1 MKQRT
6 KIIFLAY
13 SALVIFMSSACIYMS
28 HMIKSRYQDTSSEI
42 NIYKNVYVTNIEDN
56 TITANM
62 YGNIKKFNSG
72 KIAEDV
78 TGCLCDITVED
89 GKIVGVNTKTDVVSG
104 KVLSVSQDSVEI
116 EGYGS
121 VKLDEDFIMYEK
133 ENSLISNYSSIIVGY
148 ALQDFIVADGEVC
161 GAIKNKPL
169 QADNIRV
176 IIKTSGFR
184 DIFFNEAVFCADSG
198 MIVETGEESYETAP
212 GETVVFN
219 PDTEDFNEGRI
230 KLIPKSGEIQFQSV
244 NRGIGTPSYGGT
256 IEVSLYDEGIV
267 VVNEVGIEDYLKKVV
282 PSEMPSGFNLE
293 ALKCQAVCARS
304 YAYTELSNNYYSAYG
319 AHIDDSIQFQ
329 VYNNSP
335 RAESTDTAVDETAG
349 QVLSYNGEVVKT
361 YYYSTS
367 CGSTTDV
374 TLWGNTTENYPY
386 FVAECVG
393 GVDRGL
399 TLTVESEFNTFIKGE
414 NEADYDYDCTLYRWS
429 MEESVKEISEGFAR
443 STGKNV
449 GNIKDIEVTNTDV
462 IHPLDN
468 PIHKDGGI
476 AILKGNIAPN
486 GSVVKKGAVSPD
498 LMHLKGP
505 AKVFNSEEEV
515 TQAIFNHEVE
525 EGDILVIRYEGP
537 KGGPGMREM
546 LNPTSALA
554 GMQIKNVGLITDGR
568 FSGGTRGP
576 CIGHVSP
583 EAMSDGPIGA
593 IEDGDII
600 EIDIENRFINVELS
614 DEEISNRLA
623 NRKNPKRDVDG
634 WLSIYSKVVQSAD
647 TGAILR

>member
-6 KIIFLAY
+6 KIIFLVY

-230 KLIPKSGEIQFQSV
+230 KLIPKSGEIQFKSV

-329 VYNNSP
+329 VYNNSQ

-443 STGKNV
+443 STGNNV
-449 GNIKDIEVTNTDV
+449 GNITDIEVLERVNGGAAVKVKVTGDKGETVIDSESAIRAAFGNVNVDMNTKSGTTKYANLPSTFCV
-462 IHPLDN
+462 FEKVTEGKKLTGFKITGGGYGHGIGMSQNAANKMAESMTYAQILEFFYRGTTLTLISSQDN
-468 PIHKDGGI
+468 
-476 AILKGNIAPN
+476 
-486 GSVVKKGAVSPD
+486 V
-498 LMHLKGP
+498 
-505 AKVFNSEEEV
+505 
-515 TQAIFNHEVE
+515 
-525 EGDILVIRYEGP
+525 
-537 KGGPGMREM
+537 
-546 LNPTSALA
+546 
-554 GMQIKNVGLITDGR
+554 
-568 FSGGTRGP
+568 
-576 CIGHVSP
+576 
-583 EAMSDGPIGA
+583 
-593 IEDGDII
+593 
-600 EIDIENRFINVELS
+600 
-614 DEEISNRLA
+614 
-623 NRKNPKRDVDG
+623 
-634 WLSIYSKVVQSAD
+634 
-647 TGAILR
+647 

>member
-28 HMIKSRYQDTSSEI
+28 CMIKSRYQDTSSEI
-42 NIYKNVYVTNIEDN
+42 NLYKNVYVTNIEDN

-62 YGNIKKFNSG
+62 YGNIKKFNTG

-78 TGCLCDITVED
+78 TGCLCDIIVEN

-104 KVLSVSQDSVEI
+104 KVLSVSQGSVEI

-212 GETVVFN
+212 GEMVVFN

-244 NRGIGTPSYGGT
+244 NRGVGTPSYGGT

-329 VYNNSP
+329 VYNNSQ

-449 GNIKDIEVTNTDV
+449 GNIKDIEVLERVNGGAAVKVKVTGDKGETVIDSESAIRAAFGNANVDMNTKSGTTRYANLPSTFCV
-462 IHPLDN
+462 FEKVTEGKKLTGFKITGGGYGHGIGMSQNAANKMAESMTYAQILEFFYRGTTLTLISSQDN
-468 PIHKDGGI
+468 
-476 AILKGNIAPN
+476 A
-486 GSVVKKGAVSPD
+486 
-498 LMHLKGP
+498 
-505 AKVFNSEEEV
+505 
-515 TQAIFNHEVE
+515 
-525 EGDILVIRYEGP
+525 
-537 KGGPGMREM
+537 
-546 LNPTSALA
+546 
-554 GMQIKNVGLITDGR
+554 
-568 FSGGTRGP
+568 
-576 CIGHVSP
+576 
-583 EAMSDGPIGA
+583 
-593 IEDGDII
+593 
-600 EIDIENRFINVELS
+600 
-614 DEEISNRLA
+614 
-623 NRKNPKRDVDG
+623 
-634 WLSIYSKVVQSAD
+634 
-647 TGAILR
+647 

>member
-13 SALVIFMSSACIYMS
+13 SALVIFMPSACIYMS

-256 IEVSLYDEGIV
+256 LEVSLYDEGIV

-449 GNIKDIEVTNTDV
+449 GNIKDIEVLERVNGGAAVKVKVTGDKGETVIDSESAIRAAFGNANVDMNTKSGTTRYANLPSTFCV
-462 IHPLDN
+462 FEKVTEGKKLTGFKITGGGYGHGIGMSQNAANKMAESMTYAQILEFFYRGTTLTLISSQDN
-468 PIHKDGGI
+468 
-476 AILKGNIAPN
+476 
-486 GSVVKKGAVSPD
+486 V
-498 LMHLKGP
+498 
-505 AKVFNSEEEV
+505 
-515 TQAIFNHEVE
+515 
-525 EGDILVIRYEGP
+525 
-537 KGGPGMREM
+537 
-546 LNPTSALA
+546 
-554 GMQIKNVGLITDGR
+554 
-568 FSGGTRGP
+568 
-576 CIGHVSP
+576 
-583 EAMSDGPIGA
+583 
-593 IEDGDII
+593 
-600 EIDIENRFINVELS
+600 
-614 DEEISNRLA
+614 
-623 NRKNPKRDVDG
+623 
-634 WLSIYSKVVQSAD
+634 
-647 TGAILR
+647 

>member
-78 TGCLCDITVED
+78 TGCLCDITVEN

-212 GETVVFN
+212 GETVGFN
-219 PDTEDFNEGRI
+219 QDTEDFNEGRI

-329 VYNNSP
+329 VYNNSQ

-449 GNIKDIEVTNTDV
+449 GNIKDIEVLERVN
-462 IHPLDN
+462 
-468 PIHKDGGI
+468 GG
-476 AILKGNIAPN
+476 A
-486 GSVVKKGAVSPD
+486 VVKVKVTGDKGETVIDSESAIRAAFGNANVDMNTKSGTTRYANLPSTFCVFE
-498 LMHLKGP
+498 
-505 AKVFNSEEEV
+505 KV
-515 TQAIFNHEVE
+515 T
-525 EGDILVIRYEGP
+525 EGKKLTGFKITGGGYGHGIGMSQNAANKMAESMTYAQILEFFYRGTTLTLI
-537 KGGPGMREM
+537 
-546 LNPTSALA
+546 SS
-554 GMQIKNVGLITDGR
+554 QDNV
-568 FSGGTRGP
+568 
-576 CIGHVSP
+576 
-583 EAMSDGPIGA
+583 
-593 IEDGDII
+593 
-600 EIDIENRFINVELS
+600 
-614 DEEISNRLA
+614 
-623 NRKNPKRDVDG
+623 
-634 WLSIYSKVVQSAD
+634 
-647 TGAILR
+647 

>member
-219 PDTEDFNEGRI
+219 LDTEDFNEGRI

-329 VYNNSP
+329 VYNNSL

-443 STGKNV
+443 STGKSV
-449 GNIKDIEVTNTDV
+449 GNIKDIEVLERVNGGAAVKVKVTGDKGETVIDSESAIRAAFGNAYVDMNTKSGTTRYANLPSTFCV
-462 IHPLDN
+462 FEKVTEGKKLTGFKITGGGYGHGIGMSQNAANKMAESMTYAQILEFFYRGTTLTLISSQDN
-468 PIHKDGGI
+468 
-476 AILKGNIAPN
+476 A
-486 GSVVKKGAVSPD
+486 
-498 LMHLKGP
+498 
-505 AKVFNSEEEV
+505 
-515 TQAIFNHEVE
+515 
-525 EGDILVIRYEGP
+525 
-537 KGGPGMREM
+537 
-546 LNPTSALA
+546 
-554 GMQIKNVGLITDGR
+554 
-568 FSGGTRGP
+568 
-576 CIGHVSP
+576 
-583 EAMSDGPIGA
+583 
-593 IEDGDII
+593 
-600 EIDIENRFINVELS
+600 
-614 DEEISNRLA
+614 
-623 NRKNPKRDVDG
+623 
-634 WLSIYSKVVQSAD
+634 
-647 TGAILR
+647 

>member
-13 SALVIFMSSACIYMS
+13 SAMVIFMSSACIYMS

-56 TITANM
+56 MITANM

-121 VKLDEDFIMYEK
+121 IKLDEDFIMYEK

-329 VYNNSP
+329 VYNNSQ

-449 GNIKDIEVTNTDV
+449 GNIKDIEVLERVNGGAAVKVKVTGDKGETVIDSESAIRAAFGNANVDMNTKSGTTRYANLPSTFCV
-462 IHPLDN
+462 FEKVTEGKKLTGFKITGGGYGHGIGMSQNAANKMAESMTYAQILEFFYRGTTLTLISSQDN
-468 PIHKDGGI
+468 
-476 AILKGNIAPN
+476 
-486 GSVVKKGAVSPD
+486 V
-498 LMHLKGP
+498 
-505 AKVFNSEEEV
+505 
-515 TQAIFNHEVE
+515 
-525 EGDILVIRYEGP
+525 
-537 KGGPGMREM
+537 
-546 LNPTSALA
+546 
-554 GMQIKNVGLITDGR
+554 
-568 FSGGTRGP
+568 
-576 CIGHVSP
+576 
-583 EAMSDGPIGA
+583 
-593 IEDGDII
+593 
-600 EIDIENRFINVELS
+600 
-614 DEEISNRLA
+614 
-623 NRKNPKRDVDG
+623 
-634 WLSIYSKVVQSAD
+634 
-647 TGAILR
+647 

>member
-28 HMIKSRYQDTSSEI
+28 CMIKSRYQDTSSEI
-42 NIYKNVYVTNIEDN
+42 NLYKNVYVTNIEDN

-62 YGNIKKFNSG
+62 YGNIKKFNTG

-78 TGCLCDITVED
+78 TGCLCDIIVEN

-176 IIKTSGFR
+176 IIKTSGIR

-212 GETVVFN
+212 GEMVVFN

-244 NRGIGTPSYGGT
+244 NRGVGTPSYGGT

-267 VVNEVGIEDYLKKVV
+267 IVNEVGIEDYLKKVV

-329 VYNNSP
+329 VYNNSQ

-429 MEESVKEISEGFAR
+429 MEESVKEISEGFVR

-449 GNIKDIEVTNTDV
+449 GNITDIEVLERVNGGAAVKVKVTGDKGDTVIDSESAIRAAFGNANVDMNTKSGTTRYANLPSTFCV
-462 IHPLDN
+462 FEKVTEGKKLTGFKITGGGYGHGIGMSQNAANKMAESMTYAQILEFFYRGTTLTLISSQDN
-468 PIHKDGGI
+468 
-476 AILKGNIAPN
+476 A
-486 GSVVKKGAVSPD
+486 
-498 LMHLKGP
+498 
-505 AKVFNSEEEV
+505 
-515 TQAIFNHEVE
+515 
-525 EGDILVIRYEGP
+525 
-537 KGGPGMREM
+537 
-546 LNPTSALA
+546 
-554 GMQIKNVGLITDGR
+554 
-568 FSGGTRGP
+568 
-576 CIGHVSP
+576 
-583 EAMSDGPIGA
+583 
-593 IEDGDII
+593 
-600 EIDIENRFINVELS
+600 
-614 DEEISNRLA
+614 
-623 NRKNPKRDVDG
+623 
-634 WLSIYSKVVQSAD
+634 
-647 TGAILR
+647 

>member
-329 VYNNSP
+329 VYNNSQ

-429 MEESVKEISEGFAR
+429 MEESVKEISEGFAH

-449 GNIKDIEVTNTDV
+449 GNIKDIEVLERVNGGAAGKVKVTGDKGETGIDSESEIRAAFGNANVDMNTKSGTTRYANLPSTFCV
-462 IHPLDN
+462 FEKVTEGKKLTGFKITGGGYGHGIGMSQNAANKMAESMTYAQILEFFYRGTTLTLISSQDN
-468 PIHKDGGI
+468 
-476 AILKGNIAPN
+476 A
-486 GSVVKKGAVSPD
+486 
-498 LMHLKGP
+498 
-505 AKVFNSEEEV
+505 
-515 TQAIFNHEVE
+515 
-525 EGDILVIRYEGP
+525 
-537 KGGPGMREM
+537 
-546 LNPTSALA
+546 
-554 GMQIKNVGLITDGR
+554 
-568 FSGGTRGP
+568 
-576 CIGHVSP
+576 
-583 EAMSDGPIGA
+583 
-593 IEDGDII
+593 
-600 EIDIENRFINVELS
+600 
-614 DEEISNRLA
+614 
-623 NRKNPKRDVDG
+623 
-634 WLSIYSKVVQSAD
+634 
-647 TGAILR
+647 

>member
-42 NIYKNVYVTNIEDN
+42 NIYKNVYITNIEDN

-329 VYNNSP
+329 VYNNSQ

-449 GNIKDIEVTNTDV
+449 GNITDIEVLKRVNGGAAVKVKVTGDKGETVIDSESAIRAAFGNANVDMNTKSGTTRYANLPSTFCV
-462 IHPLDN
+462 FEKVTEGKKLTGFKITGGGYGHGIGMSQNAANKMAESMTYAQILEFFYRGTTLTLISSQDN
-468 PIHKDGGI
+468 
-476 AILKGNIAPN
+476 A
-486 GSVVKKGAVSPD
+486 
-498 LMHLKGP
+498 
-505 AKVFNSEEEV
+505 
-515 TQAIFNHEVE
+515 
-525 EGDILVIRYEGP
+525 
-537 KGGPGMREM
+537 
-546 LNPTSALA
+546 
-554 GMQIKNVGLITDGR
+554 
-568 FSGGTRGP
+568 
-576 CIGHVSP
+576 
-583 EAMSDGPIGA
+583 
-593 IEDGDII
+593 
-600 EIDIENRFINVELS
+600 
-614 DEEISNRLA
+614 
-623 NRKNPKRDVDG
+623 
-634 WLSIYSKVVQSAD
+634 
-647 TGAILR
+647 

>member
-28 HMIKSRYQDTSSEI
+28 CMIKSRYQDTSSEI
-42 NIYKNVYVTNIEDN
+42 NLYKNVYVTNIEDN

-78 TGCLCDITVED
+78 TGCLCDIIVEN

-212 GETVVFN
+212 GEMVVFN

-244 NRGIGTPSYGGT
+244 NRGVGTPSYGGT

-267 VVNEVGIEDYLKKVV
+267 IVNEVGIEDYLKKVV

-329 VYNNSP
+329 VYNNSQ

-429 MEESVKEISEGFAR
+429 MEESVKEISEGFVR

-449 GNIKDIEVTNTDV
+449 GNITDIEVLERVNGGAAVKVKVTGDKGDTVIDSESAIRAAFGNANVDMNTKSGTTRYANLPSTFCV
-462 IHPLDN
+462 FEKVTEGKKLTGFKITGGGYGHGIGMSQNAANKMAESMTYAQILEFFYRGTTLTLISSQDN
-468 PIHKDGGI
+468 
-476 AILKGNIAPN
+476 A
-486 GSVVKKGAVSPD
+486 
-498 LMHLKGP
+498 
-505 AKVFNSEEEV
+505 
-515 TQAIFNHEVE
+515 
-525 EGDILVIRYEGP
+525 
-537 KGGPGMREM
+537 
-546 LNPTSALA
+546 
-554 GMQIKNVGLITDGR
+554 
-568 FSGGTRGP
+568 
-576 CIGHVSP
+576 
-583 EAMSDGPIGA
+583 
-593 IEDGDII
+593 
-600 EIDIENRFINVELS
+600 
-614 DEEISNRLA
+614 
-623 NRKNPKRDVDG
+623 
-634 WLSIYSKVVQSAD
+634 
-647 TGAILR
+647 

>member
-28 HMIKSRYQDTSSEI
+28 QMIKSRYQDTSSEI
-42 NIYKNVYVTNIEDN
+42 SIYKNVYVTNIDDN
-56 TITANM
+56 RITANM
-62 YGNIKKFNSG
+62 YGNIRSFKSG
-72 KIAEDV
+72 KVAEDV
-78 TGCLCDITVED
+78 TGCLCDITVEND
-89 GKIVGVNTKTDVVSG
+89 KIVEVNTKTDVVSG
-104 KVLSVSQDSVEI
+104 KVLSVSEDNVEI

-133 ENSLISNYSSIIVGY
+133 GNSLISNYSSIIVGY

-184 DIFFNEAVFCADSG
+184 DIFFDETVFCADSG

-212 GETVVFN
+212 GEAVVFN
-219 PDTEDFNEGRI
+219 ADTEDFNQGRI
-230 KLIPKSGEIQFQSV
+230 RLIPKSGEIQFQSV
-244 NRGIGTPSYGGT
+244 NRGVGTPSYGGT
-256 IEVSLYDEGIV
+256 LEVSRYDEGIV
-267 VVNEVGIEDYLKKVV
+267 VVNEVAIEDYLKKVV

-335 RAESTDTAVDETAG
+335 RADSTDTAVDATAG
-349 QVLSYNGEVVKT
+349 QVLSYNGDVVKT

-393 GVDRGL
+393 GIDKGL
-399 TLTVESEFNTFIKGE
+399 TLTIESEFNTFIKSE

-449 GNIKDIEVTNTDV
+449 GNITDIEVLERVNGGAAVKVKVTGDKDETVIDSESAIRAAFGNANVDMNTKSGTTRYANLPSTFCV
-462 IHPLDN
+462 FEKVMEGKKLMGFRITGGGYGHGIGMSQNAANKMAESMTYAQILEFFYRGTTLTLISSQDN
-468 PIHKDGGI
+468 
-476 AILKGNIAPN
+476 A
-486 GSVVKKGAVSPD
+486 
-498 LMHLKGP
+498 
-505 AKVFNSEEEV
+505 
-515 TQAIFNHEVE
+515 
-525 EGDILVIRYEGP
+525 
-537 KGGPGMREM
+537 
-546 LNPTSALA
+546 
-554 GMQIKNVGLITDGR
+554 
-568 FSGGTRGP
+568 
-576 CIGHVSP
+576 
-583 EAMSDGPIGA
+583 
-593 IEDGDII
+593 
-600 EIDIENRFINVELS
+600 
-614 DEEISNRLA
+614 
-623 NRKNPKRDVDG
+623 
-634 WLSIYSKVVQSAD
+634 
-647 TGAILR
+647 

>member
-28 HMIKSRYQDTSSEI
+28 HMIKSRYQNTSSEI
-42 NIYKNVYVTNIEDN
+42 NIYKNVYITNIEDN

-78 TGCLCDITVED
+78 TGCLCDITVEN

-293 ALKCQAVCARS
+293 ALKCQAVCARC

-329 VYNNSP
+329 VYNNSQ

-443 STGKNV
+443 STGDNV
-449 GNIKDIEVTNTDV
+449 GNITDIEVLERVNGGAAVKVKVTGDKGETVIDSESAIRAAFGNANVDMNTKSGTTRYANLPSTFCV
-462 IHPLDN
+462 FEKVTEGKKLTGFKITGGGYGHGIGMSQNAANKMAESMTYAQILEFFYRGTTLTLISSQDN
-468 PIHKDGGI
+468 
-476 AILKGNIAPN
+476 
-486 GSVVKKGAVSPD
+486 V
-498 LMHLKGP
+498 
-505 AKVFNSEEEV
+505 
-515 TQAIFNHEVE
+515 
-525 EGDILVIRYEGP
+525 
-537 KGGPGMREM
+537 
-546 LNPTSALA
+546 
-554 GMQIKNVGLITDGR
+554 
-568 FSGGTRGP
+568 
-576 CIGHVSP
+576 
-583 EAMSDGPIGA
+583 
-593 IEDGDII
+593 
-600 EIDIENRFINVELS
+600 
-614 DEEISNRLA
+614 
-623 NRKNPKRDVDG
+623 
-634 WLSIYSKVVQSAD
+634 
-647 TGAILR
+647 

>member
-56 TITANM
+56 MITANM

-78 TGCLCDITVED
+78 TGCLCDITVEN

-329 VYNNSP
+329 VYNNSQ

-449 GNIKDIEVTNTDV
+449 GNIKDIEVLERVNGGAAVKVKVTGDKGETVIDSESAIRAAFGNANVDMNTKSGTTRYANLPSTFCV
-462 IHPLDN
+462 FEKVTEGKKLTGFKITGGGYGHGIGMSQNAANKMAESMTYAQILEFFYRGTTLTLISSQDN
-468 PIHKDGGI
+468 
-476 AILKGNIAPN
+476 A
-486 GSVVKKGAVSPD
+486 
-498 LMHLKGP
+498 
-505 AKVFNSEEEV
+505 
-515 TQAIFNHEVE
+515 
-525 EGDILVIRYEGP
+525 
-537 KGGPGMREM
+537 
-546 LNPTSALA
+546 
-554 GMQIKNVGLITDGR
+554 
-568 FSGGTRGP
+568 
-576 CIGHVSP
+576 
-583 EAMSDGPIGA
+583 
-593 IEDGDII
+593 
-600 EIDIENRFINVELS
+600 
-614 DEEISNRLA
+614 
-623 NRKNPKRDVDG
+623 
-634 WLSIYSKVVQSAD
+634 
-647 TGAILR
+647 

>member
-28 HMIKSRYQDTSSEI
+28 QMIKSRYQDTSSEI
-42 NIYKNVYVTNIEDN
+42 SIYKNVYVTNIDDN
-56 TITANM
+56 RITSNM
-62 YGNIKKFNSG
+62 YGNIRSFKSG
-72 KIAEDV
+72 KVTEDV
-78 TGCLCDITVED
+78 TGCLCDITVEND
-89 GKIVGVNTKTDVVSG
+89 KIVEVNTKTDVVSG
-104 KVLSVSQDSVEI
+104 KVLSVSEDNVEI

-133 ENSLISNYSSIIVGY
+133 GNSLISNYSSIIVGY

-184 DIFFNEAVFCADSG
+184 DIFFDETVFCADSG

-212 GETVVFN
+212 GEAVVFN
-219 PDTEDFNEGRI
+219 ADTEDFNQGRI
-230 KLIPKSGEIQFQSV
+230 RLIPKSGEIQFQSV
-244 NRGIGTPSYGGT
+244 NRGVGTPSYGGT
-256 IEVSLYDEGIV
+256 LEVSRYDEGIV
-267 VVNEVGIEDYLKKVV
+267 VVNEVAIEDYLKKVV

-335 RAESTDTAVDETAG
+335 RADSTDTAVDATAG
-349 QVLSYNGEVVKT
+349 QVLSYNGDVVKT

-393 GVDRGL
+393 GIDKGL
-399 TLTVESEFNTFIKGE
+399 TLTIESEFNTFIKSE

-449 GNIKDIEVTNTDV
+449 GNITDIEVLERVNGGAAVKVKVTGDKDETVIDSESAIRAAFGNANVDMNTKSGTTRYANLPSTFCV
-462 IHPLDN
+462 FEKVMEGKKLTGFRITGGGYGHGIGMSQNAANKMAESMTYAQILEFFYRGTTLTLISSQDN
-468 PIHKDGGI
+468 
-476 AILKGNIAPN
+476 
-486 GSVVKKGAVSPD
+486 V
-498 LMHLKGP
+498 
-505 AKVFNSEEEV
+505 
-515 TQAIFNHEVE
+515 
-525 EGDILVIRYEGP
+525 
-537 KGGPGMREM
+537 
-546 LNPTSALA
+546 
-554 GMQIKNVGLITDGR
+554 
-568 FSGGTRGP
+568 
-576 CIGHVSP
+576 
-583 EAMSDGPIGA
+583 
-593 IEDGDII
+593 
-600 EIDIENRFINVELS
+600 
-614 DEEISNRLA
+614 
-623 NRKNPKRDVDG
+623 
-634 WLSIYSKVVQSAD
+634 
-647 TGAILR
+647 

>member
-198 MIVETGEESYETAP
+198 MIVETGEESYETAA

-244 NRGIGTPSYGGT
+244 KRGIGTPSYGGT
-256 IEVSLYDEGIV
+256 LEVSLYDEGIV

-386 FVAECVG
+386 FVAECVWSG
-393 GVDRGL
+393 QRTYTDIRIGV
-399 TLTVESEFNTFIKGE
+399 
-414 NEADYDYDCTLYRWS
+414 
-429 MEESVKEISEGFAR
+429 
-443 STGKNV
+443 
-449 GNIKDIEVTNTDV
+449 
-462 IHPLDN
+462 
-468 PIHKDGGI
+468 
-476 AILKGNIAPN
+476 
-486 GSVVKKGAVSPD
+486 
-498 LMHLKGP
+498 
-505 AKVFNSEEEV
+505 
-515 TQAIFNHEVE
+515 
-525 EGDILVIRYEGP
+525 
-537 KGGPGMREM
+537 
-546 LNPTSALA
+546 
-554 GMQIKNVGLITDGR
+554 
-568 FSGGTRGP
+568 
-576 CIGHVSP
+576 
-583 EAMSDGPIGA
+583 
-593 IEDGDII
+593 
-600 EIDIENRFINVELS
+600 
-614 DEEISNRLA
+614 
-623 NRKNPKRDVDG
+623 
-634 WLSIYSKVVQSAD
+634 
-647 TGAILR
+647 

>member
-28 HMIKSRYQDTSSEI
+28 QMIKSRYQDTSSEI
-42 NIYKNVYVTNIEDN
+42 SIYKNVYVTNIDDN
-56 TITANM
+56 RITANM
-62 YGNIKKFNSG
+62 YGNIRSFKSG
-72 KIAEDV
+72 KVAEDV
-78 TGCLCDITVED
+78 TGCLCDITVEND
-89 GKIVGVNTKTDVVSG
+89 KIVEVNTKTDVVSG
-104 KVLSVSQDSVEI
+104 KVLSVSEDNVEI

-133 ENSLISNYSSIIVGY
+133 GNSLISNYSSIIVGY

-184 DIFFNEAVFCADSG
+184 DIFFDETVFCADSG
-198 MIVETGEESYETAP
+198 IIVETGEESYETAP
-212 GETVVFN
+212 GEAVVFN
-219 PDTEDFNEGRI
+219 ADTEDFNQGRI
-230 KLIPKSGEIQFQSV
+230 RLIPKSGEIQFQSV
-244 NRGIGTPSYGGT
+244 NRGVGTPSYGGT
-256 IEVSLYDEGIV
+256 LEVSRYDEGIV
-267 VVNEVGIEDYLKKVV
+267 VVNEVAIEDYLKKVV

-335 RAESTDTAVDETAG
+335 RADSTDAAVDATAG

-393 GVDRGL
+393 GIDKGL
-399 TLTVESEFNTFIKGE
+399 TLTIESEFNTFIKSE

-449 GNIKDIEVTNTDV
+449 GNITDIEVLERVNGGAAVKVKVTGDKGETVIDSESAIRAAFGNANVDMNTKSGTTRYANLPSTFCV
-462 IHPLDN
+462 FEKVTEGKKLTGFKITGGGYGHGIGMSQNAANKMAESMTYAQILEFFYRGTTLTLISSQDN
-468 PIHKDGGI
+468 
-476 AILKGNIAPN
+476 
-486 GSVVKKGAVSPD
+486 V
-498 LMHLKGP
+498 
-505 AKVFNSEEEV
+505 
-515 TQAIFNHEVE
+515 
-525 EGDILVIRYEGP
+525 
-537 KGGPGMREM
+537 
-546 LNPTSALA
+546 
-554 GMQIKNVGLITDGR
+554 
-568 FSGGTRGP
+568 
-576 CIGHVSP
+576 
-583 EAMSDGPIGA
+583 
-593 IEDGDII
+593 
-600 EIDIENRFINVELS
+600 
-614 DEEISNRLA
+614 
-623 NRKNPKRDVDG
+623 
-634 WLSIYSKVVQSAD
+634 
-647 TGAILR
+647 

>member
-219 PDTEDFNEGRI
+219 LDTEDFNEGRI

-329 VYNNSP
+329 VYNNSL

-443 STGKNV
+443 STGKSV
-449 GNIKDIEVTNTDV
+449 GNIKDIEVLERVNGGAAVKVKVTGDKGETVIDSESAIRAAFGNAYVDMNTKSGTTRYANLPSTFCV
-462 IHPLDN
+462 FEKVTEGKKLTGFKITGGGYGHGIGMSQNAANKMAESMTYAQILEFFYRGTTLTLISSQDN
-468 PIHKDGGI
+468 
-476 AILKGNIAPN
+476 
-486 GSVVKKGAVSPD
+486 V
-498 LMHLKGP
+498 
-505 AKVFNSEEEV
+505 
-515 TQAIFNHEVE
+515 
-525 EGDILVIRYEGP
+525 
-537 KGGPGMREM
+537 
-546 LNPTSALA
+546 
-554 GMQIKNVGLITDGR
+554 
-568 FSGGTRGP
+568 
-576 CIGHVSP
+576 
-583 EAMSDGPIGA
+583 
-593 IEDGDII
+593 
-600 EIDIENRFINVELS
+600 
-614 DEEISNRLA
+614 
-623 NRKNPKRDVDG
+623 
-634 WLSIYSKVVQSAD
+634 
-647 TGAILR
+647 

>member
-62 YGNIKKFNSG
+62 YGNIKKFSSG

-78 TGCLCDITVED
+78 TGCLCDITVEN

-198 MIVETGEESYETAP
+198 MIVETGEESYETTP

-219 PDTEDFNEGRI
+219 SDTEDFNEGRI

-244 NRGIGTPSYGGT
+244 NRGVGTPSYGGT
-256 IEVSLYDEGIV
+256 LEVSLYDEGIV

-374 TLWGNTTENYPY
+374 TLWGNSTENYPY

-414 NEADYDYDCTLYRWS
+414 NETDYDYDCTLYRWS

-449 GNIKDIEVTNTDV
+449 GNIKDIEVLERVNGGAAVKVKVTGDKGETVIDSESAIRSAFGNANVDMNTKSGTTRYANLPSTFCV
-462 IHPLDN
+462 FEKVTEGKKLTGFKITGGGYGHGIGMSQNAANKMAESMTYAQILEFFYRGTTLTLISSQDN
-468 PIHKDGGI
+468 
-476 AILKGNIAPN
+476 A
-486 GSVVKKGAVSPD
+486 
-498 LMHLKGP
+498 
-505 AKVFNSEEEV
+505 
-515 TQAIFNHEVE
+515 
-525 EGDILVIRYEGP
+525 
-537 KGGPGMREM
+537 
-546 LNPTSALA
+546 
-554 GMQIKNVGLITDGR
+554 
-568 FSGGTRGP
+568 
-576 CIGHVSP
+576 
-583 EAMSDGPIGA
+583 
-593 IEDGDII
+593 
-600 EIDIENRFINVELS
+600 
-614 DEEISNRLA
+614 
-623 NRKNPKRDVDG
+623 
-634 WLSIYSKVVQSAD
+634 
-647 TGAILR
+647 

>member
-28 HMIKSRYQDTSSEI
+28 QMIKLRYQDTSSEI
-42 NIYKNVYVTNIEDN
+42 SIYKNVYVTNIDGN
-56 TITANM
+56 RITANM
-62 YGNIKKFNSG
+62 YGNIRSFKSG
-72 KIAEDV
+72 KVAEDV
-78 TGCLCDITVED
+78 TGCLCDITVEND
-89 GKIVGVNTKTDVVSG
+89 KIVEVNTKTDVVSG
-104 KVLSVSQDSVEI
+104 KVLSVSEDNVEI

-133 ENSLISNYSSIIVGY
+133 GNSLISNYSSIIVGY

-184 DIFFNEAVFCADSG
+184 DIFFDETVFCADSG

-212 GETVVFN
+212 GEAVVFN
-219 PDTEDFNEGRI
+219 ADTEDFNQGRI
-230 KLIPKSGEIQFQSV
+230 RLIPKSGEIQFQSV
-244 NRGIGTPSYGGT
+244 NRGVGTPSYGGT
-256 IEVSLYDEGIV
+256 LEVSRYDEGIV
-267 VVNEVGIEDYLKKVV
+267 VVNEVAIEDYLKKVV

-335 RAESTDTAVDETAG
+335 RADSTDAAVDATAG

-393 GVDRGL
+393 GIDKGL
-399 TLTVESEFNTFIKGE
+399 TLTIESEFNTFIKSE

-449 GNIKDIEVTNTDV
+449 GNITDIEVLERVNGGAAVKVKVTGDKGETVIDSESAIRAAFGNANVDMNTKSGTTRYANLPSTFCV
-462 IHPLDN
+462 FEKVTEGKKLTGFKITGGGYGHGIGMSQNAANKMAESMTYAQILEFFYRGTTLTLISSQDN
-468 PIHKDGGI
+468 
-476 AILKGNIAPN
+476 
-486 GSVVKKGAVSPD
+486 V
-498 LMHLKGP
+498 
-505 AKVFNSEEEV
+505 
-515 TQAIFNHEVE
+515 
-525 EGDILVIRYEGP
+525 
-537 KGGPGMREM
+537 
-546 LNPTSALA
+546 
-554 GMQIKNVGLITDGR
+554 
-568 FSGGTRGP
+568 
-576 CIGHVSP
+576 
-583 EAMSDGPIGA
+583 
-593 IEDGDII
+593 
-600 EIDIENRFINVELS
+600 
-614 DEEISNRLA
+614 
-623 NRKNPKRDVDG
+623 
-634 WLSIYSKVVQSAD
+634 
-647 TGAILR
+647 

>member
-28 HMIKSRYQDTSSEI
+28 QMIKSRYQDTSSEI
-42 NIYKNVYVTNIEDN
+42 SIYKNVYVTNIDGN
-56 TITANM
+56 RITANM
-62 YGNIKKFNSG
+62 YGNIRSFKSG
-72 KIAEDV
+72 KVAEDV
-78 TGCLCDITVED
+78 TGCLCDITVEND
-89 GKIVGVNTKTDVVSG
+89 KIVEVNTKTDVVSG
-104 KVLSVSQDSVEI
+104 KVLSVSEDNVEI

-133 ENSLISNYSSIIVGY
+133 GNSLISNYSSIIVGY

-169 QADNIRV
+169 RADNIRV

-184 DIFFNEAVFCADSG
+184 DIFFDETVFCADSG

-212 GETVVFN
+212 GEAVVFN
-219 PDTEDFNEGRI
+219 ADTEDFNQGRI
-230 KLIPKSGEIQFQSV
+230 RLIPKSGEIQFQSV
-244 NRGIGTPSYGGT
+244 NRGVGTPSYGGT
-256 IEVSLYDEGIV
+256 LEVSRYDEGIV
-267 VVNEVGIEDYLKKVV
+267 VVNEVAIEDYLKKVV

-335 RAESTDTAVDETAG
+335 RADSTDAAVDGTAG

-393 GVDRGL
+393 GIDKGL
-399 TLTVESEFNTFIKGE
+399 TLTIESEFNTFIKSE

-449 GNIKDIEVTNTDV
+449 GNITDIEVLERVNGGAAVKVKVTGDKGETVIDSESAIRAAFGNANVDMNTKSGTTRYANLPSTFCV
-462 IHPLDN
+462 FEKVTEGKKLTGFKITGGGYGHGIGMSQNAANKMAESMTYAQILEFFYRGTTLTLISSQDN
-468 PIHKDGGI
+468 
-476 AILKGNIAPN
+476 
-486 GSVVKKGAVSPD
+486 V
-498 LMHLKGP
+498 
-505 AKVFNSEEEV
+505 
-515 TQAIFNHEVE
+515 
-525 EGDILVIRYEGP
+525 
-537 KGGPGMREM
+537 
-546 LNPTSALA
+546 
-554 GMQIKNVGLITDGR
+554 
-568 FSGGTRGP
+568 
-576 CIGHVSP
+576 
-583 EAMSDGPIGA
+583 
-593 IEDGDII
+593 
-600 EIDIENRFINVELS
+600 
-614 DEEISNRLA
+614 
-623 NRKNPKRDVDG
+623 
-634 WLSIYSKVVQSAD
+634 
-647 TGAILR
+647 

>member
-28 HMIKSRYQDTSSEI
+28 QMIKSRYQDTSSEI
-42 NIYKNVYVTNIEDN
+42 SIYKNVYVTNIDDN
-56 TITANM
+56 RITANM
-62 YGNIKKFNSG
+62 YGNIRSFKSG
-72 KIAEDV
+72 KVAEDV
-78 TGCLCDITVED
+78 TGCLCDITVEND
-89 GKIVGVNTKTDVVSG
+89 KIVEVNTKTDVVSG
-104 KVLSVSQDSVEI
+104 KVLSVSEDNVEI

-133 ENSLISNYSSIIVGY
+133 GNSLISNYSSIIVGY

-184 DIFFNEAVFCADSG
+184 DIFFDETVFCADSG

-212 GETVVFN
+212 GEAVVFN
-219 PDTEDFNEGRI
+219 ADTEDFNQGRI
-230 KLIPKSGEIQFQSV
+230 RLIPKSGEIQFQSV
-244 NRGIGTPSYGGT
+244 NRGVGTPSYGGT
-256 IEVSLYDEGIV
+256 LEVSRYDEGIV
-267 VVNEVGIEDYLKKVV
+267 VVNEVAIEDYLKKVV

-335 RAESTDTAVDETAG
+335 RADSTDAAVDATAG

-393 GVDRGL
+393 GIDKGL
-399 TLTVESEFNTFIKGE
+399 TLTIESEFNTFIKSE

-449 GNIKDIEVTNTDV
+449 GNITDIEVLERVNGGAAVKVKVTGDKGEAVIDSESAIRAAFGNANVDMNTKSGTTRYANLPSTFCV
-462 IHPLDN
+462 FEKVTEGKKLTGFKITGGGYGHGIGMSQNAANKMAESMTYAQILEFFYRGTTLTLISSQDN
-468 PIHKDGGI
+468 
-476 AILKGNIAPN
+476 
-486 GSVVKKGAVSPD
+486 V
-498 LMHLKGP
+498 
-505 AKVFNSEEEV
+505 
-515 TQAIFNHEVE
+515 
-525 EGDILVIRYEGP
+525 
-537 KGGPGMREM
+537 
-546 LNPTSALA
+546 
-554 GMQIKNVGLITDGR
+554 
-568 FSGGTRGP
+568 
-576 CIGHVSP
+576 
-583 EAMSDGPIGA
+583 
-593 IEDGDII
+593 
-600 EIDIENRFINVELS
+600 
-614 DEEISNRLA
+614 
-623 NRKNPKRDVDG
+623 
-634 WLSIYSKVVQSAD
+634 
-647 TGAILR
+647 

>member
-28 HMIKSRYQDTSSEI
+28 CMIKSRYQDTSSEI
-42 NIYKNVYVTNIEDN
+42 NLYKNVYVTNIEDN

-78 TGCLCDITVED
+78 TGCLCDIIVEN

-104 KVLSVSQDSVEI
+104 KVLSVSQGSVEI

-212 GETVVFN
+212 GEMVVFN

-244 NRGIGTPSYGGT
+244 NRGVGTPSYGGT

-329 VYNNSP
+329 VYNNSQ

-449 GNIKDIEVTNTDV
+449 GNIKDIEVLERVNGGAAVKVKVTGDKGETVIDSESAIRAAFGNANVDMNTKSGTTRYANLPSTFCV
-462 IHPLDN
+462 FEKVTEGKKLTGFKITGGGYGHGIGMSQNAANKMAESMTYAQILEFFYRGTTLTLISSQDN
-468 PIHKDGGI
+468 
-476 AILKGNIAPN
+476 
-486 GSVVKKGAVSPD
+486 V
-498 LMHLKGP
+498 
-505 AKVFNSEEEV
+505 
-515 TQAIFNHEVE
+515 
-525 EGDILVIRYEGP
+525 
-537 KGGPGMREM
+537 
-546 LNPTSALA
+546 
-554 GMQIKNVGLITDGR
+554 
-568 FSGGTRGP
+568 
-576 CIGHVSP
+576 
-583 EAMSDGPIGA
+583 
-593 IEDGDII
+593 
-600 EIDIENRFINVELS
+600 
-614 DEEISNRLA
+614 
-623 NRKNPKRDVDG
+623 
-634 WLSIYSKVVQSAD
+634 
-647 TGAILR
+647 

>member
-28 HMIKSRYQDTSSEI
+28 QMIKSRYQDTSSEI
-42 NIYKNVYVTNIEDN
+42 SIYKNVYVTNIDDN
-56 TITANM
+56 RITANM
-62 YGNIKKFNSG
+62 YGNIRSFKSG
-72 KIAEDV
+72 KVAEDV
-78 TGCLCDITVED
+78 TGCLCDITVEND
-89 GKIVGVNTKTDVVSG
+89 KIVEVNTKTDVVSG
-104 KVLSVSQDSVEI
+104 KVLSVSEDNVEI

-133 ENSLISNYSSIIVGY
+133 GNSLISNYSSIIVGY

-184 DIFFNEAVFCADSG
+184 DIFFDETVFCADSG

-212 GETVVFN
+212 GEAVVFN
-219 PDTEDFNEGRI
+219 ADTEDFNQGRI
-230 KLIPKSGEIQFQSV
+230 RLIPKSGEIQFQSV
-244 NRGIGTPSYGGT
+244 NRGVGTPSYGGT
-256 IEVSLYDEGIV
+256 LEVSRYDEGIV
-267 VVNEVGIEDYLKKVV
+267 VVNEVAIEDYLKKVV

-335 RAESTDTAVDETAG
+335 RADSTDTAVDATAG
-349 QVLSYNGEVVKT
+349 QVLSYNGDVVKT

-393 GVDRGL
+393 GIDKGL
-399 TLTVESEFNTFIKGE
+399 TLTIESEFNTFIKSE

-449 GNIKDIEVTNTDV
+449 GNITDIEVLERVNGGAAVKVKVTGDKDETVIDSESAIRAAFGNANVDMNTKSGTTRYANLPSTFCV
-462 IHPLDN
+462 FEKVMEGKKLTGFRITGGGYGHGIGMSQNAANKMAESMTYAQILEFFYRGTTLTLISSQDN
-468 PIHKDGGI
+468 
-476 AILKGNIAPN
+476 A
-486 GSVVKKGAVSPD
+486 
-498 LMHLKGP
+498 
-505 AKVFNSEEEV
+505 
-515 TQAIFNHEVE
+515 
-525 EGDILVIRYEGP
+525 
-537 KGGPGMREM
+537 
-546 LNPTSALA
+546 
-554 GMQIKNVGLITDGR
+554 
-568 FSGGTRGP
+568 
-576 CIGHVSP
+576 
-583 EAMSDGPIGA
+583 
-593 IEDGDII
+593 
-600 EIDIENRFINVELS
+600 
-614 DEEISNRLA
+614 
-623 NRKNPKRDVDG
+623 
-634 WLSIYSKVVQSAD
+634 
-647 TGAILR
+647 

>member
-13 SALVIFMSSACIYMS
+13 SAMVIFMSSACIYMS

-56 TITANM
+56 MITANM

-78 TGCLCDITVED
+78 TGCLCDITVEN

-329 VYNNSP
+329 VYNNSQ

-449 GNIKDIEVTNTDV
+449 GNIKDIEVLERVNGGAAVKVKVTGDKGETVIDSESAIRAAFGNANVDMNTKSGTTRYANLPSTFCV
-462 IHPLDN
+462 FEKVTEGKKLTGFKITGGGYGHGIGMSQNAANKMAESMTYAQILEFFYRGTTLTLISSQDN
-468 PIHKDGGI
+468 
-476 AILKGNIAPN
+476 
-486 GSVVKKGAVSPD
+486 V
-498 LMHLKGP
+498 
-505 AKVFNSEEEV
+505 
-515 TQAIFNHEVE
+515 
-525 EGDILVIRYEGP
+525 
-537 KGGPGMREM
+537 
-546 LNPTSALA
+546 
-554 GMQIKNVGLITDGR
+554 
-568 FSGGTRGP
+568 
-576 CIGHVSP
+576 
-583 EAMSDGPIGA
+583 
-593 IEDGDII
+593 
-600 EIDIENRFINVELS
+600 
-614 DEEISNRLA
+614 
-623 NRKNPKRDVDG
+623 
-634 WLSIYSKVVQSAD
+634 
-647 TGAILR
+647 

>member
-28 HMIKSRYQDTSSEI
+28 CMIKSRYQDTSSEI
-42 NIYKNVYVTNIEDN
+42 NLYKNVYVTNIEDN

-78 TGCLCDITVED
+78 TGCLCDIIVEN

-104 KVLSVSQDSVEI
+104 KVLSVSQGSVEI

-212 GETVVFN
+212 GEMVVFN

-244 NRGIGTPSYGGT
+244 NRGVGTPSYGGT

-329 VYNNSP
+329 VYNNSQ

-449 GNIKDIEVTNTDV
+449 GNIKDIEVLERVNGGAAVKVKVTGDKGETVIDSESAIRAAFGNANVDMNTKSGTTRYANLPSTFCV
-462 IHPLDN
+462 FE
-468 PIHKDGGI
+468 KVTQGKK
-476 AILKGNIAPN
+476 LKGFKITGGGYGHGIGMSQNAAN
-486 GSVVKKGAVSPD
+486 KMAESMTYA
-498 LMHLKGP
+498 
-505 AKVFNSEEEV
+505 
-515 TQAIFNHEVE
+515 Q
-525 EGDILVIRYEGP
+525 ILEFFYRGTTLTLI
-537 KGGPGMREM
+537 
-546 LNPTSALA
+546 SS
-554 GMQIKNVGLITDGR
+554 QDNV
-568 FSGGTRGP
+568 
-576 CIGHVSP
+576 
-583 EAMSDGPIGA
+583 
-593 IEDGDII
+593 
-600 EIDIENRFINVELS
+600 
-614 DEEISNRLA
+614 
-623 NRKNPKRDVDG
+623 
-634 WLSIYSKVVQSAD
+634 
-647 TGAILR
+647 

>member
-184 DIFFNEAVFCADSG
+184 DIFFNEAAFCADSG

-219 PDTEDFNEGRI
+219 TDTEDFNEGRI

-256 IEVSLYDEGIV
+256 LEVSLYDEGIV

-304 YAYTELSNNYYSAYG
+304 YAYTQLTNNYYSEYG
-319 AHIDDSIQFQ
+319 AHIDDSVSFQ
-329 VYNNSP
+329 VYNNTYDS
-335 RAESTDTAVDETAG
+335 AEADEAVIATAG
-349 QVLSYNGEVVKT
+349 MVAVYNGELVKT

-367 CGSTTDV
+367 CGYTADV
-374 TLWGNTTENYPY
+374 CAWGSDEDNYPQY
-386 FVAECVG
+386 ASVRAGTSDYNADIKSEKTFEQFITAKDSSDYDSEADMYRWKTVIGISELTAHFNSLIGSYLRKNGSVYILENGEPSDKVVNDIGNIASIKVIERGCG
-393 GVDRGL
+393 GVVAAL
-399 TLTVESEFNTFIKGE
+399 MVEGSKETCIVKGE
-414 NEADYDYDCTLYRWS
+414 NAVRSLMGNNKCAIITQSREIYNDILPSAFCIFKPVYDNGTLVSYEITGGGYGHGIGMSQNAVKKMSETMDY
-429 MEESVKEISEGFAR
+429 
-443 STGKNV
+443 
-449 GNIKDIEVTNTDV
+449 TD
-462 IHPLDN
+462 
-468 PIHKDGGI
+468 
-476 AILKGNIAPN
+476 ILKFFYNNI
-486 GSVVKKGAVSPD
+486 
-498 LMHLKGP
+498 
-505 AKVFNSEEEV
+505 E
-515 TQAIFNHEVE
+515 
-525 EGDILVIRYEGP
+525 
-537 KGGPGMREM
+537 
-546 LNPTSALA
+546 
-554 GMQIKNVGLITDGR
+554 IKN
-568 FSGGTRGP
+568 
-576 CIGHVSP
+576 
-583 EAMSDGPIGA
+583 
-593 IEDGDII
+593 
-600 EIDIENRFINVELS
+600 IN
-614 DEEISNRLA
+614 D
-623 NRKNPKRDVDG
+623 
-634 WLSIYSKVVQSAD
+634 
-647 TGAILR
+647 

>member
-329 VYNNSP
+329 VYNNSQ

-414 NEADYDYDCTLYRWS
+414 NETDYDYDCTLYRWS

-449 GNIKDIEVTNTDV
+449 GNIKDIEVLERVNGGAAVKVKVTGDKGETVIDSESAIRAAFGNANVDMNTKSGTTRYANLPSTFCV
-462 IHPLDN
+462 FEKVTEGKKLTGFKITGGGYGHGIGMSQNAANKMAESMTYAQILEFFYRGTTLTLISSQDN
-468 PIHKDGGI
+468 
-476 AILKGNIAPN
+476 
-486 GSVVKKGAVSPD
+486 V
-498 LMHLKGP
+498 
-505 AKVFNSEEEV
+505 
-515 TQAIFNHEVE
+515 
-525 EGDILVIRYEGP
+525 
-537 KGGPGMREM
+537 
-546 LNPTSALA
+546 
-554 GMQIKNVGLITDGR
+554 
-568 FSGGTRGP
+568 
-576 CIGHVSP
+576 
-583 EAMSDGPIGA
+583 
-593 IEDGDII
+593 
-600 EIDIENRFINVELS
+600 
-614 DEEISNRLA
+614 
-623 NRKNPKRDVDG
+623 
-634 WLSIYSKVVQSAD
+634 
-647 TGAILR
+647 

>member
-449 GNIKDIEVTNTDV
+449 GNIKDIEVLERVNGGAAVKVKVTGDKGETVIDSESAIRAAFGNANADMNTKSGTTRYANLPSTFCV
-462 IHPLDN
+462 FEKVTEGKKLTGFKITGGGYGHGIGMSQNAANKMAESMTYAQILEFFYRGTTLTLISSQDN
-468 PIHKDGGI
+468 
-476 AILKGNIAPN
+476 
-486 GSVVKKGAVSPD
+486 V
-498 LMHLKGP
+498 
-505 AKVFNSEEEV
+505 
-515 TQAIFNHEVE
+515 
-525 EGDILVIRYEGP
+525 
-537 KGGPGMREM
+537 
-546 LNPTSALA
+546 
-554 GMQIKNVGLITDGR
+554 
-568 FSGGTRGP
+568 
-576 CIGHVSP
+576 
-583 EAMSDGPIGA
+583 
-593 IEDGDII
+593 
-600 EIDIENRFINVELS
+600 
-614 DEEISNRLA
+614 
-623 NRKNPKRDVDG
+623 
-634 WLSIYSKVVQSAD
+634 
-647 TGAILR
+647 

>member
-198 MIVETGEESYETAP
+198 MIVETGEESYKTAP

-219 PDTEDFNEGRI
+219 TDTEDFNEGRI

-244 NRGIGTPSYGGT
+244 NRGVGTPSYGGT

-443 STGKNV
+443 STGTSV
-449 GNIKDIEVTNTDV
+449 GNIKDIEVLERVNGGAAVKVKVTGDKGETVIDSESAIRAAFGNANVDMNTKSGTTRYANLPSTFCV
-462 IHPLDN
+462 FE
-468 PIHKDGGI
+468 KVMEG
-476 AILKGNIAPN
+476 
-486 GSVVKKGAVSPD
+486 KK
-498 LMHLKGP
+498 
-505 AKVFNSEEEV
+505 
-515 TQAIFNHEVE
+515 
-525 EGDILVIRYEGP
+525 
-537 KGGPGMREM
+537 
-546 LNPTSALA
+546 LA
-554 GMQIKNVGLITDGR
+554 GFRITGGGYGHGIGMSQNAANKMAESMTYAQILEFFYRGTTLTLISSQDN
-568 FSGGTRGP
+568 
-576 CIGHVSP
+576 
-583 EAMSDGPIGA
+583 A
-593 IEDGDII
+593 
-600 EIDIENRFINVELS
+600 
-614 DEEISNRLA
+614 
-623 NRKNPKRDVDG
+623 
-634 WLSIYSKVVQSAD
+634 
-647 TGAILR
+647 

>member
-104 KVLSVSQDSVEI
+104 KVLSVSQGSVEI

-212 GETVVFN
+212 GEMVVFN

-244 NRGIGTPSYGGT
+244 NRGVGTPSYGGT

-267 VVNEVGIEDYLKKVV
+267 IVNEVGIEDYLKKVV

-329 VYNNSP
+329 VYNNSQW
-335 RAESTDTAVDETAG
+335 AESTDTAVDETAG

-449 GNIKDIEVTNTDV
+449 GNITDIEVLERVNGGAAVKVKVTGDKGETVIDSESAIRAAFGNANVDMNTKSGTTRYANLPSTFCV
-462 IHPLDN
+462 FEKVTEGKKLTGFKITGGGYGHGIGMSQNAANKMAESMTYAQILEFFYRGTTLTLISSQDN
-468 PIHKDGGI
+468 
-476 AILKGNIAPN
+476 
-486 GSVVKKGAVSPD
+486 V
-498 LMHLKGP
+498 
-505 AKVFNSEEEV
+505 
-515 TQAIFNHEVE
+515 
-525 EGDILVIRYEGP
+525 
-537 KGGPGMREM
+537 
-546 LNPTSALA
+546 
-554 GMQIKNVGLITDGR
+554 
-568 FSGGTRGP
+568 
-576 CIGHVSP
+576 
-583 EAMSDGPIGA
+583 
-593 IEDGDII
+593 
-600 EIDIENRFINVELS
+600 
-614 DEEISNRLA
+614 
-623 NRKNPKRDVDG
+623 
-634 WLSIYSKVVQSAD
+634 
-647 TGAILR
+647 

>member
-212 GETVVFN
+212 GETVGFN
-219 PDTEDFNEGRI
+219 QDTEDFNEGRI

-329 VYNNSP
+329 VYNNSQ

-449 GNIKDIEVTNTDV
+449 GNIKDIEVLERVNGGAAVKVKVTGDKGETVIDSESAIRAAFGNANVDMNTKSGTTRYANLPSTFCV
-462 IHPLDN
+462 FEKVTEGKKLTGFKITGGGYGHGIGMSQNAANNMAESMTYAQILEFFYRGTTLTLISSQDN
-468 PIHKDGGI
+468 
-476 AILKGNIAPN
+476 
-486 GSVVKKGAVSPD
+486 V
-498 LMHLKGP
+498 
-505 AKVFNSEEEV
+505 
-515 TQAIFNHEVE
+515 
-525 EGDILVIRYEGP
+525 
-537 KGGPGMREM
+537 
-546 LNPTSALA
+546 
-554 GMQIKNVGLITDGR
+554 
-568 FSGGTRGP
+568 
-576 CIGHVSP
+576 
-583 EAMSDGPIGA
+583 
-593 IEDGDII
+593 
-600 EIDIENRFINVELS
+600 
-614 DEEISNRLA
+614 
-623 NRKNPKRDVDG
+623 
-634 WLSIYSKVVQSAD
+634 
-647 TGAILR
+647 

>member
-28 HMIKSRYQDTSSEI
+28 CMIKSRYQDTSSEI
-42 NIYKNVYVTNIEDN
+42 NLYKNVYVTNIEDN

-62 YGNIKKFNSG
+62 YGNIKKFNTG

-78 TGCLCDITVED
+78 TGCLCDIIVEN

-212 GETVVFN
+212 GEMVVFN

-244 NRGIGTPSYGGT
+244 NRGVGTPSYGGT

-267 VVNEVGIEDYLKKVV
+267 IVNEVGIEDYLKKVV
-282 PSEMPSGFNLE
+282 PSEMSSGFNLE

-329 VYNNSP
+329 VYNNSQ

-429 MEESVKEISEGFAR
+429 MEESVKEISEGFVR

-449 GNIKDIEVTNTDV
+449 GNITDIEVLERVNGGAAVKVKVTGDKGDTVIDSESAIRAAFGNANVDMNTKSGTTRYANLPSTFCV
-462 IHPLDN
+462 FEKVTEGKKLTGFKITGGGYGHGIGMSQNAANKMAESMTYAQILEFFYRGTTLTLISSQDN
-468 PIHKDGGI
+468 
-476 AILKGNIAPN
+476 A
-486 GSVVKKGAVSPD
+486 
-498 LMHLKGP
+498 
-505 AKVFNSEEEV
+505 
-515 TQAIFNHEVE
+515 
-525 EGDILVIRYEGP
+525 
-537 KGGPGMREM
+537 
-546 LNPTSALA
+546 
-554 GMQIKNVGLITDGR
+554 
-568 FSGGTRGP
+568 
-576 CIGHVSP
+576 
-583 EAMSDGPIGA
+583 
-593 IEDGDII
+593 
-600 EIDIENRFINVELS
+600 
-614 DEEISNRLA
+614 
-623 NRKNPKRDVDG
+623 
-634 WLSIYSKVVQSAD
+634 
-647 TGAILR
+647 

>member
-28 HMIKSRYQDTSSEI
+28 QMIKSRYQDTSSEI
-42 NIYKNVYVTNIEDN
+42 SIYKNVYVTNIDDN
-56 TITANM
+56 RITANM
-62 YGNIKKFNSG
+62 YGNIRSFKSG
-72 KIAEDV
+72 KVAEDV
-78 TGCLCDITVED
+78 TGCLCDITVEND
-89 GKIVGVNTKTDVVSG
+89 KIVEVNTKTDVVSG
-104 KVLSVSQDSVEI
+104 KVLSVSEDNVEI

-133 ENSLISNYSSIIVGY
+133 GNSLISNYSSIIVGY

-184 DIFFNEAVFCADSG
+184 DIFFDETVFCADSG

-212 GETVVFN
+212 GEAVVFN
-219 PDTEDFNEGRI
+219 ADTEDFNQGRI
-230 KLIPKSGEIQFQSV
+230 RLIPKSGEIQFQSV
-244 NRGIGTPSYGGT
+244 NRGVGTPSYGGT
-256 IEVSLYDEGIV
+256 LEVSRYDEGIV
-267 VVNEVGIEDYLKKVV
+267 VVNEVAIEDYLKKVV

-335 RAESTDTAVDETAG
+335 RADSTDAAVDATAG

-393 GVDRGL
+393 GIDKGL
-399 TLTVESEFNTFIKGE
+399 TLTIESEFNTFIKSE

-429 MEESVKEISEGFAR
+429 MEESVKEISEDFAR

-449 GNIKDIEVTNTDV
+449 GNITDIEVLERVNGGAAVKVKVTGDKGETVIDSESAIRAAFGNANVDMNTKSGTTRYANLPSTFCVFEKVTEGKKLTGFKITGGGYGHGIGMSQNAANKMAESMTYAQILEFFYRDTTLTL
-462 IHPLDN
+462 ISSQDN
-468 PIHKDGGI
+468 
-476 AILKGNIAPN
+476 
-486 GSVVKKGAVSPD
+486 V
-498 LMHLKGP
+498 
-505 AKVFNSEEEV
+505 
-515 TQAIFNHEVE
+515 
-525 EGDILVIRYEGP
+525 
-537 KGGPGMREM
+537 
-546 LNPTSALA
+546 
-554 GMQIKNVGLITDGR
+554 
-568 FSGGTRGP
+568 
-576 CIGHVSP
+576 
-583 EAMSDGPIGA
+583 
-593 IEDGDII
+593 
-600 EIDIENRFINVELS
+600 
-614 DEEISNRLA
+614 
-623 NRKNPKRDVDG
+623 
-634 WLSIYSKVVQSAD
+634 
-647 TGAILR
+647 

>member
-28 HMIKSRYQDTSSEI
+28 QMIKSRYQDTSSEI
-42 NIYKNVYVTNIEDN
+42 SIYKNVYVTNIDGN
-56 TITANM
+56 RITANM
-62 YGNIKKFNSG
+62 YGNIRSFKSG
-72 KIAEDV
+72 KVAEDV
-78 TGCLCDITVED
+78 TGCLCDITVEND
-89 GKIVGVNTKTDVVSG
+89 KIVEVNTKTDVVSG
-104 KVLSVSQDSVEI
+104 KVLSVSEDNVEI

-133 ENSLISNYSSIIVGY
+133 GNSLISNYSSIIVGY

-184 DIFFNEAVFCADSG
+184 DIFFDETVFCADSG

-212 GETVVFN
+212 GEAVVFN
-219 PDTEDFNEGRI
+219 ADTEDFNQGRI
-230 KLIPKSGEIQFQSV
+230 RLIPKSGEIQFQSV
-244 NRGIGTPSYGGT
+244 NRGVGTPSYGGT
-256 IEVSLYDEGIV
+256 LEVSRYDEGIV
-267 VVNEVGIEDYLKKVV
+267 VVNEVAIEDYLKKVV

-335 RAESTDTAVDETAG
+335 RADSTDAAVDATAG
-349 QVLSYNGEVVKT
+349 QVLSYNGDVVKT

-393 GVDRGL
+393 GIDKGL
-399 TLTVESEFNTFIKGE
+399 TLTIESEFNTFIKSE

-449 GNIKDIEVTNTDV
+449 GNITDIEVLERVNGGAAVKVKVTGDKGETVIDSESAIRAAFGNANVDMNTKSGTTRYANLPSTFCV
-462 IHPLDN
+462 FEKVTEGKKPTGFKITGGGYGHGIGMSQNAANKMAESMTYAQILEFFYRGTTLTLISSQDN
-468 PIHKDGGI
+468 
-476 AILKGNIAPN
+476 A
-486 GSVVKKGAVSPD
+486 
-498 LMHLKGP
+498 
-505 AKVFNSEEEV
+505 
-515 TQAIFNHEVE
+515 
-525 EGDILVIRYEGP
+525 
-537 KGGPGMREM
+537 
-546 LNPTSALA
+546 
-554 GMQIKNVGLITDGR
+554 
-568 FSGGTRGP
+568 
-576 CIGHVSP
+576 
-583 EAMSDGPIGA
+583 
-593 IEDGDII
+593 
-600 EIDIENRFINVELS
+600 
-614 DEEISNRLA
+614 
-623 NRKNPKRDVDG
+623 
-634 WLSIYSKVVQSAD
+634 
-647 TGAILR
+647 

>member
-198 MIVETGEESYETAP
+198 MIVETGEESYDTAP

-329 VYNNSP
+329 VYNNSQ

-449 GNIKDIEVTNTDV
+449 GNITDIEVLKRVNGGAAVKVKVTGDKGETVIDSESAIRAAFGNANVDMNTKSGTTRYANLPSTFCV
-462 IHPLDN
+462 FEKVTEGKKLTGFKITGGGYGHGIGMSQNAANKMAESMTYAQILEFFYRGTTLTLISSQDN
-468 PIHKDGGI
+468 
-476 AILKGNIAPN
+476 
-486 GSVVKKGAVSPD
+486 V
-498 LMHLKGP
+498 
-505 AKVFNSEEEV
+505 
-515 TQAIFNHEVE
+515 
-525 EGDILVIRYEGP
+525 
-537 KGGPGMREM
+537 
-546 LNPTSALA
+546 
-554 GMQIKNVGLITDGR
+554 
-568 FSGGTRGP
+568 
-576 CIGHVSP
+576 
-583 EAMSDGPIGA
+583 
-593 IEDGDII
+593 
-600 EIDIENRFINVELS
+600 
-614 DEEISNRLA
+614 
-623 NRKNPKRDVDG
+623 
-634 WLSIYSKVVQSAD
+634 
-647 TGAILR
+647 

>member
-212 GETVVFN
+212 GEPVVFN
-219 PDTEDFNEGRI
+219 LDTEDFNEGRI

-244 NRGIGTPSYGGT
+244 NRGVGTPSYGGT

-443 STGKNV
+443 STGKSV
-449 GNIKDIEVTNTDV
+449 GNIKDIEVLERVNGGAAVKVKVTGDKGETVIDSESAIRAAFGNANVDMNTKSGTTRYANLPSTFCV
-462 IHPLDN
+462 FE
-468 PIHKDGGI
+468 
-476 AILKGNIAPN
+476 
-486 GSVVKKGAVSPD
+486 
-498 LMHLKGP
+498 
-505 AKVFNSEEEV
+505 KV
-515 TQAIFNHEVE
+515 
-525 EGDILVIRYEGP
+525 
-537 KGGPGMREM
+537 
-546 LNPTSALA
+546 
-554 GMQIKNVGLITDGR
+554 TDGKKLTG
-568 FSGGTRGP
+568 FKITGGGYGHGIGMSQNAANKMAESMTYAQILEFFYRGTT
-576 CIGHVSP
+576 
-583 EAMSDGPIGA
+583 
-593 IEDGDII
+593 
-600 EIDIENRFINVELS
+600 LTL
-614 DEEISNRLA
+614 ISSQDNA
-623 NRKNPKRDVDG
+623 
-634 WLSIYSKVVQSAD
+634 
-647 TGAILR
+647 